1 MRLFGQFLKG
11 IFFGFLYMACNNHPL
26 CPMKTPIF
34 LFPILFF
41 GLCVP
46 KGASQISSK
55 NKSNNPVLLWLA
67 AFRPLTTGMVE

>member
-1 MRLFGQFLKG
+1 MTYNF
-11 IFFGFLYMACNNHPL
+11 HPL
-26 CPMKTPIF
+26 CPMKAPIF

-41 GLCVP
+41 GKCVP
-46 KGASQISSK
+46 EGASQMSSK